1 VLRRLRRDQGP
12 DTYPQSMYRSL
23 NPPVEV
29 TVDQFLTQQD
39 AAEQLGVWLLTI
51 GRLIAEKR
59 LQPATC
65 QGTPGV
71 TRASVDA
78 ELQRRKSGV
87 QRAKSALKSF
97 FHWLSP

>member
-1 VLRRLRRDQGP
+1 MLPRDRGP
-12 DTYPQSMYRSL
+12 DTYPQSMYRSS

-39 AAEQLGVWLLTI
+39 AAEQLNVWVLTI
-51 GRLIAEKR
+51 GRLIAEER

-78 ELQRRKSGV
+78 ELQRRKGGG
-87 QRAKSALKSF
+87 QRAKSTLKSI